1 MTLKLRNVG
10 PALGIVLFAV
20 SAWFLLLG
28 RGGSAD
34 QRLAKSVKAS
44 HQVYTTYLGDDYD
57 AAKQAILGH
66 VEYLDKLSSESDNP
80 VRNPFA
86 VDAVAWVMRLSK
98 LEERYN
104 RNGEGEYIRE
114 AVARCQKLGDGRDC
128 SADRLRQEVDRK
140 DSLAVA
146 GAKTEK

>member
-10 PALGIVLFAV
+10 ALLGIVLFAV
-20 SAWFLLLG
+20 SACFLLLA

-34 QRLAKSVKAS
+34 QRLAESVKAS
-44 HQVYTTYLGDDYD
+44 HEVYTTYLGDDYD

-66 VEYLDKLSSESDNP
+66 VEYLDKLSGESNNP

-86 VDAVAWVMRLSK
+86 VDSVAWVVRLSK

-104 RNGEGEYIRE
+104 RGGEGEYIRE
-114 AVARCQKLGDGRDC
+114 AVARCEKLGDGRDR
-128 SADRLRQEVDRK
+128 SADRLRQEVDLK
-140 DSLAVA
+140 DSVAVT